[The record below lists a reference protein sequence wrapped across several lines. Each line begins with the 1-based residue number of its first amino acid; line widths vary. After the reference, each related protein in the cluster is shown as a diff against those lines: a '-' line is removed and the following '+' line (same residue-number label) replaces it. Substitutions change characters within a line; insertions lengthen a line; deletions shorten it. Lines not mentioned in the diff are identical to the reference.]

1 MSKTL
6 AKLIWPVICGV
17 LLAIVLLAYLPGLS
31 SYRGTHG
38 ALSSSPASY
47 ADSVERAAPAV
58 VMISSQ
64 QQVNAAGGSPLGD
77 NPLYQQ
83 NQASNTPNQPVNL
96 GSGVIVSDDG
106 YLLTNNHVVKEADDI
121 VVTLPD
127 GRVANA
133 TAIGSDPDTDLAV
146 LKINLPDLPIIDFA
160 NSDTIRTGDVALA
173 IGNPFNIGQS
183 VTMGIVSAVG
193 RASLGLSA
201 YESFIQTDASINPG
215 NSGGALIN
223 SNGKL
228 IGINTAIFSTKGS
241 SQGIGFAIP
250 TNVARRVLRDIIAH
264 GHVVRGWLGI
274 EAQLRAPPAEVEDLK
289 TNDNLIITKVTPGG
303 PAAEAGVR
311 ENDYILALD
320 GAPMLN
326 PSRALRDI
334 AGLRPDSTVTLTLL
348 RDGKVVMTPI
358 KVGSRPENIAPVFNA
373 SESSQ
378 SSSP

>member
-1 MSKTL
+1 MGKTL
-6 AKLIWPVICGV
+6 AKLIWPAICGV
-17 LLAIVLLAYLPGLS
+17 LLAVVLLAYLPGLS
-31 SYRGTHG
+31 GYRGTAG
-38 ALSSSPASY
+38 TPSSSPASY

-58 VMISSQ
+58 VMISSHQ
-64 QQVNAAGGSPLGD
+64 QANAETGSPLGD

-83 NQASNTPNQPVNL
+83 NPSSNTPNQPVNL
-96 GSGVIVSDDG
+96 GSGVIVDDDG
-106 YLLTNNHVVKEADDI
+106 YLLTNNHVVKQAGDI

-127 GRVANA
+127 GRMANA
-133 TAIGSDPDTDLAV
+133 VTVGSDPDTDLAV
-146 LKINLPDLPIIDFA
+146 LKINLPHLPTVDFA
-160 NSDTIRTGDVALA
+160 NSDTIRTGDVSLA

-223 SNGKL
+223 SNGEL

-250 TNVARRVLRDIIAH
+250 TNVARRVLSDIIAH
-264 GHVVRGWLGI
+264 GRVVRGWLGI

-303 PAAEAGVR
+303 PAAQSGVR
-311 ENDYILALD
+311 ENDYILAMD

-334 AGLRPDSTVTLTLL
+334 AGLKPNSTVTLTLL
-348 RDGKVVMTPI
+348 RDGKVVQAPI
-358 KVGSRPENIAPVFNA
+358 RVGSRPENIAPVFKT
-373 SESSQ
+373 SEHPNT
-378 SSSP
+378 SSP